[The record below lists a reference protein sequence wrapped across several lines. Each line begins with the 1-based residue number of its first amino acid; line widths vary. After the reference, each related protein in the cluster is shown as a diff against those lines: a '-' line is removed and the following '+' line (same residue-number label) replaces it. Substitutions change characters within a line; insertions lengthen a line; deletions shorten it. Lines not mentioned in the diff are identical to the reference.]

1 MADLLLHSMAEFA
14 DLILPVLE
22 TTGARHVVEIGAE
35 DGGMSRPL
43 IEAMAARGGRLTA
56 VDPAPSPAAEAA
68 FRRAPHAVL
77 DRRTSLEAL
86 PDLDADAWIV
96 DGDHNYYTVRRE
108 SELIHERCRAAGRP
122 FLVFYHDV
130 GWPWARRDLYYAPER
145 IPAEFRQPHVWD
157 LGVHLGDPIVK
168 PGGFRGEGAWAC
180 AIREG
185 GDRNG
190 VLTAIED
197 FAAACPEPLE
207 WIAVP
212 AVFGLGVLFSKQAPW
227 SAAVLDQLKPYH
239 WNPLLAR
246 LEENRLECYLRVL
259 ALQDQVNAAR
269 AA

>member
-14 DLILPVLE
+14 DLILPALE
-22 TTGARHVVEIGAE
+22 TAGANHVVEIGAE

-43 IEAMAARGGRLTA
+43 IEALAARGGRLTA
-56 VDPAPSPAAEAA
+56 IDPAPSEAAVAA
-68 FRRAPHAVL
+68 FRGVPNAELVRK
-77 DRRTSLEAL
+77 TSLEAI
-86 PDLDADAWIV
+86 PSLDADAWLV

-108 SELIHERCRAAGRP
+108 SELIFERCRANGRP

-130 GWPWARRDLYYAPER
+130 SWPWARRDLYYAPER
-145 IPAEFRQPHVWD
+145 IPAEHRHPFAWD
-157 LGVHLGDPIVK
+157 MGVHLHDPIVA

-190 VLTAIED
+190 VLTAVED
-197 FAAACPEPLE
+197 FAASCPEPLE

-212 AVFGLGVLFSKQAPW
+212 AVFGLGVLFSARAPW
-227 SAAVLDQLKPYH
+227 SAALLEALGPYH

-246 LEENRLECYLRVL
+246 MELNRLECYLRVI
-259 ALQDQVNAAR
+259 ALQDEAHAAR
-269 AA
+269 SA